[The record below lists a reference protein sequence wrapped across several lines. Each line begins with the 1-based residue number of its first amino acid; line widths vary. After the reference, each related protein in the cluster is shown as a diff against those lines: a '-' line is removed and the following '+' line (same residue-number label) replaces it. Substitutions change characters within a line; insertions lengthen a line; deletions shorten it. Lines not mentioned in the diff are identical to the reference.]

1 MAKTRQQL
9 LDEENDRINKLA
21 DQQSKRLGMNSG
33 VITPTPAVGPL
44 PTSVGTGEQVPAGMI
59 RDATG
64 KLVTADQMKVGL
76 QSAAVAPDLTNQV
89 MAAQSAG
96 QKPQPG
102 QPAIAGQPFIQLG
115 GGQTGTIP
123 LTNQQFNSAA
133 ARSAAASGGIT
144 NVTPTGVFSAPLNTN
159 ANFSASATPGIVET
173 QQQRASREA
182 TQFAQ
187 SRANTQMMQTPI
199 WQNRTMESGNARVRQ
214 LEQDKINEGLLSAS
228 QRQQDAKLTAAVM
241 GKLAPAQVAAQGGVD
256 QQMVKRGLD
265 PRTGQPLAGANQA
278 EEYVEGNDGVLR
290 GATTGKPAPENVQKQ
305 YSANKMKQGD
315 IEAARGLDSAMEK
328 TPNRFMSNVWP
339 FSRMDAGKPD
349 VYGKNVKTG
358 EFKMFGS
365 QEALEKDKNHMPLTP
380 EERQAMTEGRRR
392 QTPQSAAPTPTG
404 LQGAGTA
411 QPMIAGQP
419 VITGQP
425 AVPAQPA
432 GNQYAGA
439 KLDFGSEQEAAAA
452 GLPPG
457 TIITIAGRRARVK

>member
-44 PTSVGTGEQVPAGMI
+44 PTSVGTGEQVPVGMI

-96 QKPQPG
+96 QKPQPV
-102 QPAIAGQPFIQLG
+102 QPGQPFIQLG
-115 GGQTGTIP
+115 GGQTGAIP

-144 NVTPTGVFSAPLNTN
+144 NVTPMGTFSAPLNTN

-173 QQQRASREA
+173 PQQRADREA
-182 TQFAQ
+182 RQFAQ

-199 WQNRTMESGNARVRQ
+199 MQTRTVESGNARVRQ

-228 QRQQDAKLTAAVM
+228 QRQQDAKLTADVM
-241 GKLAPAQVAAQGGVD
+241 GKVLPAQIAGQSHVAAAGMAVGRDAQGN
-256 QQMVKRGLD
+256 
-265 PRTGQPLAGANQA
+265 PLPGANQP
-278 EEYVEGNDGVLR
+278 EQYVEGDDGVLR
-290 GATTGKPAPENVQKQ
+290 GAITGKPAPDNVRKQ
-305 YSANKMKQGD
+305 VAANKMKQGD

-328 TPNRFMSNVWP
+328 TPNRFTA
-339 FSRMDAGKPD
+339 FFGAKPD

-358 EFKMFGS
+358 EFKIFGS
-365 QEALEKDKNHMPLTP
+365 QEELEKDKNHVPMTP